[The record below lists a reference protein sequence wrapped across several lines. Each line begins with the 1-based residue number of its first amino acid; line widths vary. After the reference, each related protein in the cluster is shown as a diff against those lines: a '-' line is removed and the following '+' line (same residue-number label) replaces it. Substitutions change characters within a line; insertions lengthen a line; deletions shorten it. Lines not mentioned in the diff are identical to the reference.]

1 MDAISKQNYI
11 ALFRKKDV
19 CVVEGVGAIEA
30 KEFYSHCK
38 VLGWGANRVT
48 R

>member
-1 MDAISKQNYI
+1 
-11 ALFRKKDV
+11 
-19 CVVEGVGAIEA
+19 VEGVGAIEA

-48 R
+48 RWVCEKVPKM